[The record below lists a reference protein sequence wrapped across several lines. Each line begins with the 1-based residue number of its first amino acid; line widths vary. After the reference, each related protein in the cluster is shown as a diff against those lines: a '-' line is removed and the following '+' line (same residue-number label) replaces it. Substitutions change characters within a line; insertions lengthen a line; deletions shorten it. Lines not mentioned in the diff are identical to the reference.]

1 MAFNLYTK
9 LVALSAATLFAL
21 SACTDYA
28 QEIKDAH
35 DEYNGTAN
43 GKNNG
48 GNGGGNGGSS
58 YSDPQIEDGIQTSS
72 MRALAFD
79 VVVRDFSVDHPDF
92 ESFSEEYAST
102 GDAGYCTKNGG
113 SSCGDLIYATGLE
126 GYDEYWYTR
135 KDEHMS
141 CGNFRSKAGAMIG
154 SDGLPM
160 SLNPFLPPYLQTA
173 VSKSAD
179 ALEYGECSDGRSR
192 NFVNAGSEDYLKLAG
207 CAEGAWSSKVYYTPG
222 MVQQNLVF
230 APTSDGRFD
239 MYDGV
244 SIMVA
249 NYQCDNNNFDQWYSD
264 VYGSNYR
271 INRTLSLPASDKE
284 GYFLVNYNYNN
295 GGFFPLDSVV
305 DGLWVASSICNP
317 NVQTNNASCE
327 QYGPQTLSI
336 YCPPYDYQYAATQRD
351 RDGISTADLCNSW
364 LANGG
369 PKHPIAAQ
377 AAAQGSSL
385 GIKHLRNYGFTMMG
399 YIKFKYRSAN
409 QVPTPEVFE
418 FVGDDDMWI
427 FVDGVLAVD
436 LGGTHMA
443 APGAVNIQNL
453 ALNNHGCHAGEPL
466 AGYTNCDGANDALG
480 WADNTWHHLHFFY
493 ADRQSEGSNLLLRTN
508 LAEIAPPR
516 YSQE

>member
-28 QEIKDAH
+28 QEIRDAYNEH
-35 DEYNGTAN
+35 NGTAS

-48 GNGGGNGGSS
+48 GNGGGD
-58 YSDPQIEDGIQTSS
+58 YSDPQIEDGIQTRS
-72 MRALAFD
+72 MQNLTFD

-92 ESFSEEYAST
+92 ESFSEEFANT
-102 GDAGYCTKNGG
+102 GDNNYCISKGG
-113 SSCGDLIYATGLE
+113 SSCGELIYAAGFT
-126 GYDEYWYTR
+126 GYDEYWYAR

-141 CGNFRSKAGAMIG
+141 CGNVRSKSGAMIG
-154 SDGLPM
+154 TDGLPM
-160 SLNPFLPPYLQTA
+160 TLNPFLPSYLQTE
-173 VSKSAD
+173 VSKSAE
-179 ALEYGECSDGRSR
+179 ALEYGECSDGKNR
-192 NFVNAGSEDYLKLAG
+192 NFVNAGSEEYIKMAG
-207 CAEGAWSSKVYYTPG
+207 CAMGAWANKVYYTPG
-222 MVQQNLVF
+222 MVQQNLIF
-230 APTSDGRFD
+230 KPSSDGRFD
-239 MYDGV
+239 MYDSV
-244 SIMVA
+244 SIGVA
-249 NYQCDNNNFDQWYSD
+249 NYLCDNNNFDQWYSD
-264 VYGSNYR
+264 VPGSNYR
-271 INRTLSLPASDKE
+271 INKTLSLPASDKQ
-284 GYFLVNYNYNN
+284 GYFLVNYNYGN
-295 GGFFPLDSVV
+295 GGFFPLDAVA
-305 DGLWVASSICNP
+305 DGLFVGPSTCNP
-317 NVQTNNASCE
+317 NVQTNNSSCE
-327 QYGPQTLSI
+327 QWGPQTLSI
-336 YCPPYDYQYAATQRD
+336 YCPPYDYQYAATQKD
-351 RDGISTADLCNSW
+351 NDGNSTAALCSSW

-369 PKHPIAAQ
+369 PKSPNAAKAAAQ
-377 AAAQGSSL
+377 ASAI

-409 QVPTPEVFE
+409 QVPNPEVFE

-466 AGYTNCDGANDALG
+466 ASYTNCDGANDAMG

>member
-9 LVALSAATLFAL
+9 FVALSAAALFAL

-35 DEYNGTAN
+35 DEYNGTAS

-48 GNGGGNGGSS
+48 GNGGGD
-58 YSDPQIEDGIQTSS
+58 YSDPKIEDGIQTAS
-72 MRALAFD
+72 MRELTFD

-92 ESFSEEYAST
+92 ESFSEEFAST
-102 GDAGYCTKNGG
+102 GDNGYCISKGG
-113 SSCGDLIYATGLE
+113 SSCGDVIYATGLE
-126 GYDEYWYTR
+126 GYDEYWYAR
-135 KDEHMS
+135 RDEHIS
-141 CGNFRSKAGAMIG
+141 CGNARSKAGAMIG
-154 SDGLPM
+154 TDGLPM
-160 SLNPFLPPYLQTA
+160 TPNPYLPSYLQTA
-173 VSKSAD
+173 VSKSAE
-179 ALEYGECSDGRSR
+179 ALEYGECSGGKTR
-192 NFVNAGSEDYLKLAG
+192 NFVNATGSEDYINMAS
-207 CAEGAWSSKVYYTPG
+207 CADKVWSSKVYYTPG

-230 APTSDGRFD
+230 KPSSDGRFD

-249 NYQCDNNNFDQWYSD
+249 NYLCDNNNFDQWYSD
-264 VYGSNYR
+264 VPGSNYR
-271 INRTLSLPASDKE
+271 INKTLSLPASDKQ
-284 GYFLVNYNYNN
+284 GYFLVNYNYGN
-295 GGFFPLDSVV
+295 GGFFPLDNVV
-305 DGLWVASSICNP
+305 DGLLVGSSTCNP
-317 NVQTNNASCE
+317 NVQTNNSSCV

-351 RDGISTADLCNSW
+351 RDGISTADLCKSW
-364 LANGG
+364 LTNGG
-369 PKHPIAAQ
+369 PKSPSAAI
-377 AAAQGSSL
+377 AAAQSSPI
-385 GIKHLRNYGFTMMG
+385 GTKHLRNYGFTMMG

-466 AGYTNCDGANDALG
+466 ASYTNCDGANDALG